1 MLSYKPVLTH
11 PISIVIADDHE
22 LTRLSLKLAIK
33 RRGFTNL
40 VGTAKNGKEAVELVK
55 QCRPDVV
62 VLDMQMPVMDG
73 PRASQLIKQIQ
84 PDTKIIAYSSLAGK
98 PLEQMLAEAEYDVFC
113 DKETDTQEL
122 LDLIIQLGSTHTG
135 STQHDAQAEA

>member
-1 MLSYKPVLTH
+1 MLSYKSVSTR
-11 PISIVIADDHE
+11 PISVVIADDHD

-33 RRGFTNL
+33 QRGPTNL
-40 VGTAKNGKEAVELVK
+40 VGMAKNGKEAVELVQ

-73 PRASQLIKQIQ
+73 PSASHLIRQIQ
-84 PDTKIIAYSSLAGK
+84 PNAKIIAYSSLAGK
-98 PLEQMLAEAEYDVFC
+98 SLEQMLQEAEYDAFC

-122 LDLIIQLGSTHTG
+122 LDLIIELGNTQTSAWTG
-135 STQHDAQAEA
+135 

>member
-1 MLSYKPVLTH
+1 MLSYKPTLTR

-33 RRGFTNL
+33 QRGFTSL
-40 VGTAKNGKEAVELVK
+40 VGMAKNGQEAVELVR
-55 QCRPDVV
+55 QCHPDVV

-73 PRASQLIKQIQ
+73 PSASHLIKQIQ
-84 PDTKIIAYSSLAGK
+84 PDAKIIAYSSLAGK
-98 PLEQMLAEAEYDVFC
+98 SLEQMLGEATYDAFC

-122 LDLIIQLGSTHTG
+122 LDLIIQLG
-135 STQHDAQAEA
+135 DNQATA